1 MTAIFAANHGPIL
14 GWCCSVQG
22 SKETKFMNINELA
35 LLFEMAKTVFA
46 VFAWAIICRGLAR
59 LTPAGRAKTVFVP
72 GESRKGGL

>member
-1 MTAIFAANHGPIL
+1 
-14 GWCCSVQG
+14 
-22 SKETKFMNINELA
+22 MNINELA